1 MPEDNIIVFAQYA
14 QLQKETDA
22 LRETLAELFLEHDE
36 LIFHTCPGLQTAYM
50 MRFGALEYKLYEL
63 QCNVLRIKRKIDL
76 IQTKINRDEPVSLQS
91 IERQLDIEYAECAK
105 TLEEKMAQ
113 MNDAL
118 HRHSTWELL
127 SPEDSAE
134 LTKLYHKIVRRLH
147 PDLNKNITEQEELLF
162 FNAVSAYENGDL
174 AALHTIALLV
184 EETGVKAETISG
196 LKELHNKKESLVK
209 HISGIEE
216 EIERIKLSF
225 PYDRKELLEDKEQTA
240 AWTDELNALI
250 TEYKEIYTAYETKA
264 ARDPEV
270 KIWPI

>member
-1 MPEDNIIVFAQYA
+1 MSEDNIIVLAEYA
-14 QLQKETDA
+14 QLQKEIDA
-22 LRETLAELFLEHDE
+22 LRETLAELFLERDE
-36 LIFHTCPGLQTAYM
+36 LLLHTCPNLQTAYM

-63 QCNVLRIKRKIDL
+63 QCDVLRIKRKIDL
-76 IQTKINRDEPVSLQS
+76 IQAQINRDEPVSLRS
-91 IERQLDIEYAECAK
+91 IERQLDIEYRDYAK

-118 HRHSTWELL
+118 DRYNTWERL

-134 LTKLYHKIVRRLH
+134 LTKQYHKIVRRLH
-147 PDLNKNITEQEELLF
+147 PDLNKNITEQEERLF
-162 FNAVSAYENGDL
+162 VNAVLAYENGDL
-174 AALHTIALLV
+174 AALRTIGLML
-184 EETGVKAETISG
+184 EETDVKAETISG
-196 LKELHNKKESLVK
+196 LKELQNKKESLAK

-250 TEYKEIYTAYETKA
+250 AEYKAIYTAYEQKLQ
-264 ARDPEV
+264 EV
-270 KIWPI
+270 LR